1 MKELRVEYSL
11 PKKLC
16 SKTKVFQNVSL
27 SFFAT
32 NLFCITNF
40 PQFDPEVAS
49 LSGSSLYRG
58 VETGSLPDDPVPTDS
73 VSNSDSKTDAIMKM
87 LKYILIPALLLTA
100 ASACMTKF
108 EEYNT
113 NPNEMEQWKISP
125 AA

>member
-58 VETGSLPDDPVPTDS
+58 VETGAYPMTRSYGF
-73 VSNSDSKTDAIMKM
+73 KTRI
-87 LKYILIPALLLTA
+87 LKLTRL
-100 ASACMTKF
+100 
-108 EEYNT
+108 
-113 NPNEMEQWKISP
+113 
-125 AA
+125 